1 MDLDCVNCS
10 GTVYEMLNN
19 TSLNS
24 TLDDTAIL
32 ERPFQVPVGI
42 LILLAI
48 LYGSISILAVLGNT
62 LVIIVILKSKKM
74 QSITN
79 IFIANL
85 ALGDVLIGLFSI
97 PFQFQAA
104 LLQRWVVPY
113 FLCPVAPFVKNLTV
127 CVSVFTLTIIAIDRY
142 IAVMYPLKAGIKLKV
157 ATLVLVNIWLFGIIS
172 SVPNLVFFEV
182 IEVPDPPFKDQTK
195 PFCAHAYPSKL
206 FMHVHV
212 FYLFFIQ
219 YLLPLLV
226 INLTYFRIVFKI
238 WGTKTPGQHLEVV
251 QETTRTRNRKKVVK
265 MLIIVVCL
273 FVVCWMPLHIYQ
285 VLSQIYPAINN
296 YENIHIIWFCCNW
309 LAMSNSCY
317 NPFVYGLLNSKF
329 KREYQKL
336 LSYITCC
343 RKLLQDREFGEYSDL
358 SAGSMRR
365 VQMYGTQISSFKNG
379 SFRLENQRRGISL
392 KRMSSNRVQ
401 L

>member
-1 MDLDCVNCS
+1 
-10 GTVYEMLNN
+10 
-19 TSLNS
+19 
-24 TLDDTAIL
+24 
-32 ERPFQVPVGI
+32 
-42 LILLAI
+42 
-48 LYGSISILAVLGNT
+48 
-62 LVIIVILKSKKM
+62 M

-206 FMHVHV
+206 FMRVHV

-251 QETTRTRNRKKVVK
+251 QETTRTRNRKK
-265 MLIIVVCL
+265 
-273 FVVCWMPLHIYQ
+273 
-285 VLSQIYPAINN
+285 
-296 YENIHIIWFCCNW
+296 
-309 LAMSNSCY
+309 
-317 NPFVYGLLNSKF
+317 SKF